1 MRDEEESEEE
11 ALHRGSLQ
19 TAPLLAWKNS
29 LLGLFCLN
37 SGYAWMLRRCIRIKD
52 GSGGEWRLDDF
63 LVGKSWI
70 STCKD

>member
-19 TAPLLAWKNS
+19 TAPFLTWKTS
-29 LLGLFCLN
+29 LIGLFCLN
-37 SGYAWMLRRCIRIKD
+37 SDYTWMLRRCIRIKD

-63 LVGKSWI
+63 LVGNSLT
-70 STCKD
+70 SVCED